1 MSIDLEYA
9 IRQDIRNNPV
19 VREVDRV
26 QKREFNRLLLWA
38 AAIVVML
45 IGAVVPRFTVVATG
59 YRAEELREELAAEQ
73 ARDRQYLLELE
84 VRTRPQHIRDRAT
97 RELGMVAPTE
107 SDTLILERVPPASRP
122 GRAIVADARRE

>member
-19 VREVDRV
+19 VREVDRE
-26 QKREFNRLLLWA
+26 QKREFYRLLLWA
-38 AAIVVML
+38 GAVVVML
-45 IGAVVPRFTVVATG
+45 LIAVVPRFTAVSTG
-59 YRAEELREELAAEQ
+59 YRAEELRDELAAEQ
-73 ARDRQYLLELE
+73 ARYRLYLLELE

-107 SDTLILERVPPASRP
+107 SDTLVLERVPPASRP
-122 GRAIVADARRE
+122 SRAVVAHVR